1 MGFSINDKLPLPPV
15 GAEKKNVTCEFCIVG
30 CGYTSY
36 KWPKGT
42 SGTPKRNALGVDFT
56 RQQPALSGVWA
67 SEQMVNTVRDRD
79 GKEYHVMVIPD
90 ANCVVNQGQNSARGG
105 AMAATLYNKSSFTRD
120 RLLDPQVYAGNN
132 LARTTWED
140 ARDLTARVLK
150 KIIDNEGPDQVAF
163 KAFDHGGGG
172 GGYENT
178 WGTGKLFFSAIQT
191 RSAAIHNRPAY
202 NSEVHATREM
212 GIGELNTS
220 YYDTEL
226 SDTLFVIGANPYET
240 QTNLYLL
247 HWAKNLQGATV
258 AAKKK
263 EFDKG
268 ETAEAAR
275 IIFVD
280 PRRTASITNSIELAG
295 RDRVLHLR
303 IKPGTDVTLMNALFT
318 YILEQGWE
326 AKDFIRK
333 HTENF
338 EKTAKANKTSLSDAA
353 KITGLKAEEI
363 KKAAEWIA
371 KPKKSGH
378 RPRTAI
384 FYEKGV
390 IWGIKNYENIASIVN
405 VAILTQSVGRV
416 GTGVCR
422 LGGHQEGYVRPAPPK
437 GMPGRQNLVVID
449 AEAAQGNYLAFFAW
463 GCNPFVDSIMG
474 ERLATSFKRRSDI
487 VKKAMSRNIG
497 ADNETMA
504 EAIYRA
510 CKYDGG
516 LFFIDVDIYPTFK
529 SEVAH
534 VSFPAATTMEMNLT
548 SMNGER
554 RVRLSEKI
562 VDAPGTAKPDC
573 LIAAEIANALK
584 VLYEKE
590 GNKEMAKRFEGFD
603 WKSEEDAFKDGFAGQ
618 GAKMDSQG
626 GPTGTLATYDLLRAN
641 GNNGVQNPIVKVSN
655 GKLVGTRRLY
665 TDNKFGTK
673 SGKAMFQ
680 PTPQPPIPKQVA
692 NQMKKYEFWVTS
704 GRLNEVWQSNYHTSR
719 LPMPSTRW
727 PIAPV
732 PINPADAKAK
742 GIKSGDPVML
752 YNDYGSV
759 RAVAYVT
766 EETRKGELFMAFGF
780 PNSPVNNIVTDFVDP
795 DTKIPFY
802 KGTAASLRRIGRVED
817 IAGSMSFKN
826 RV

>member
-1 MGFSINDKLPLPPV
+1 MGFSINDKRPLPPV

-30 CGYTSY
+30 CGYTAY
-36 KWPKGT
+36 KWPKGV
-42 SGTPKRNALGVDFT
+42 SGSPKRNALGVDFT
-56 RQQPALSGVWA
+56 KQQPALGVWA
-67 SEQMVNTVRDRD
+67 SEQMVNTVQDRD
-79 GKEYHVMVIPD
+79 GKEYNVMVIPD
-90 ANCVVNQGQNSARGG
+90 QNCVVNQGQNSARGG
-105 AMAATLYNKSSFTRD
+105 AMAATLYSKTSFTRD
-120 RLLDPQVYAGNN
+120 RLKDPQIFGGNN
-132 LARTTWED
+132 LNRTTWED
-140 ARDLTARVLK
+140 ATDLAARVLK
-150 KIIDNEGPDQVAF
+150 KIIDNDGPDQVAF

-178 WGTGKLFFSAIQT
+178 WGTGKLFFKAIQT

-226 SDTLFVIGANPYET
+226 SDTIFVIGANPYET

-247 HWAKNLQGATV
+247 HWAKNLQGATLD
-258 AAKKK
+258 AKKK
-263 EFDKG
+263 EYESG
-268 ETAEAAR
+268 ESVDAAK

-280 PRRTASITNSIELAG
+280 PRVTASITNARELAG
-295 RDRVLHLR
+295 NDRVLHLR

-318 YILEQGWE
+318 YIYEQGWE
-326 AKDFIRK
+326 AKGFIKK

-338 EKTAKANKTSLSDAA
+338 RKTANANAISLKKASEV
-353 KITGLKAEEI
+353 TGVSIDDI
-363 KKAAEWIA
+363 KKAAAWIA

-422 LGGHQEGYVRPAPPK
+422 LGGHQEGYVRPEPPK
-437 GMPGRQNLVVID
+437 GMPGRKNLVVVD
-449 AEAAQGNYLAFFAW
+449 AEAAEGNYLAFFAW

-474 ERLATSFKRRSDI
+474 ERLAGAFKRRSDI

-504 EAIYRA
+504 DAIYRA

-516 LFFIDVDIYPTFK
+516 LFFIDIDIYPTFK

-534 VSFPAATTMEMNLT
+534 VSLPAATTLEMNLT

-554 RVRLSEKI
+554 RVRLSEKV

-573 LIAAEIANALK
+573 LIAATIANALK
-584 VLYEKE
+584 SLYEKE
-590 GNKEMAKRFEGFD
+590 GNAKMAKRFEGFN
-603 WKSEEDAFKDGFAGQ
+603 WKSEEDAFNDGFAGQ

-626 GPTGTLATYDLLRAN
+626 GPTGALASYDLLRAN

-673 SGKAMFQ
+673 SGKATFL
-680 PTPQPPIPKQVA
+680 PTPQPPIPRQVA
-692 NQMKKYEFWVTS
+692 NQLKKHEFWVTS

-732 PINPADAKAK
+732 QINPKDAKAK
-742 GIKSGDPVML
+742 GIESGDLVML

-759 RAVAYVT
+759 RGVAYVT
-766 EETRKGELFMAFGF
+766 DSTRSGELFMAFGF

-802 KGTAASLRRIGRVED
+802 KGTAASIRRIGRVED
-817 IAGSMSFKN
+817 IADSMSLKS
-826 RV
+826 RIS

>member
-1 MGFSINDKLPLPPV
+1 MGFSINDKRPLPPV
-15 GAEKKNVTCEFCIVG
+15 GATKKNITCEFCIVG
-30 CGYTSY
+30 CGYTAY

-42 SGTPKRNALGVDFT
+42 SGSNKTNALGVDFSK
-56 RQQPALSGVWA
+56 QQPALGVWA
-67 SEQMVNTVRDRD
+67 SEQMVNSVTDRD
-79 GKEYHVMVIPD
+79 GKEYNIMVIPD
-90 ANCVVNQGQNSARGG
+90 QDCVVNRGQNSARGG
-105 AMAATLYNKSSFTRD
+105 AMAATLYSKSTFTRD
-120 RLLDPQVYAGNN
+120 RLKDSQVFGGNN
-132 LARTTWED
+132 LNRTTWRD
-140 ARDLTARVLK
+140 ATDLTARVLK
-150 KIIDNEGPDQVAF
+150 KIIDNDGPDQVAF

-172 GGYENT
+172 GGFENT
-178 WGTGKLFFSAIQT
+178 WGTGKLFFTAIQT

-240 QTNLYLL
+240 QSNLFIM
-247 HWAKNLQGATV
+247 HWAQNLQGATIE
-258 AAKKK
+258 AKKK

-268 ETAEAAR
+268 ETADAAK

-280 PRRTASITNSIELAG
+280 PRITASITNSIALAG
-295 RDRVLHLR
+295 EENVLHLR
-303 IKPGTDVTLMNALFT
+303 IKPGTDVTLMNALFS
-318 YILEQGWE
+318 YIHEQGWE
-326 AKDFIRK
+326 AKDFVKK
-333 HTENF
+333 HTQGF
-338 EKTAKANKTSLSDAA
+338 TKAANTNIISLNEAS
-353 KITGLKAEEI
+353 KVTGVSADDI
-363 KKAAEWIA
+363 KKAAAWIS

-422 LGGHQEGYVRPAPPK
+422 LGGHQEGYVRPPTPK
-437 GMPGRQNLVVID
+437 GMPDRENLVVID
-449 AEAAQGNYLAFFAW
+449 AEAAEGNYLAFFAW

-474 ERLATSFKRRSDI
+474 ERLSGAFKRRSEI

-504 EAIYRA
+504 DAIYRA

-516 LFFIDVDIYPTFK
+516 LFFIDIDIYPTFK
-529 SEVAH
+529 TEVAH

-562 VDAPGTAKPDC
+562 VDAPGAAKPDC
-573 LIAAEIANALK
+573 LIAATIANALK
-584 VLYEKE
+584 FLYEKE
-590 GNKEMAKRFEGFD
+590 GNSKMAKRFEGFD
-603 WKSEEDAFKDGFAGQ
+603 WKTEEDAFNDGFAGQ

-626 GPTGTLATYDLLRAN
+626 GPTGALASYDLLREN

-673 SGKAMFQ
+673 SGKAMFK
-680 PTPQPPIPKQVA
+680 PTAQPPMPRQVA
-692 NQMKKYEFWVTS
+692 NQMKKHEFWVTS

-727 PIAPV
+727 PLAPIQ
-732 PINPADAKAK
+732 INPKDAKEK
-742 GIKSGDPVML
+742 GIQSGDLVML

-759 RAVAYVT
+759 RVVAYVT
-766 EETRKGELFMAFGF
+766 DSTRSGELFIAFGF
-780 PNSPVNNIVTDFVDP
+780 PNSPASNIVTDFVDP

-802 KGTAASLRRIGRVED
+802 KGTAASMRKIGRIED
-817 IAGSMSFKN
+817 VANSMSFKS
-826 RV
+826 RI